1 MSNADRLFQAARVRC
16 TVKTFVILGGTDQP
30 VESRDPC
37 ILVSIDGGASY
48 IPAYA
53 VRQIEGW
60 PRLTDTVS

>member
-30 VESRDPC
+30 VEIRDPC

-53 VRQIEGW
+53 V
-60 PRLTDTVS
+60 